1 MKKWKKLVAFLLA
14 VFLVF
19 ILVGCGENEDFV
31 VYGRFKDNYTTNG
44 FDVFCDW
51 DTINPLLD
59 KCNFEEYGLYTDFID
74 EDDSFRDDE
83 KIINEIIMYN
93 FSPNDE
99 GTNYTIPGSA
109 ELSYGATKCNSIES
123 QHHLGERYFTEPM
136 IQVQLYNPN
145 AKRRENEIEPD
156 YILGYRAVYSLDGE
170 LALEEGKWFLDEDK
184 DEFCRHYFE
193 CMLKI
198 IGKSI

>member
-1 MKKWKKLVAFLLA
+1 MMKVKKITAFILA
-14 VFLVF
+14 V
-19 ILVGCGENEDFV
+19 ILIISLAGCVESEDFV
-31 VYGRFKDNYTTNG
+31 VYGRFKDSYTTDRFEVSCN
-44 FDVFCDW
+44 W
-51 DTINPLLD
+51 DKINPLLD
-59 KCNFEEYGLYTDFID
+59 KCDFEQYGLYTAFYDNN
-74 EDDSFRDDE
+74 DSFPNFE
-83 KIINEIIMYN
+83 KRMNAIWLNNY
-93 FSPNDE
+93 SLNDKN
-99 GTNYTIPGSA
+99 TNNTTPGSA
-109 ELSYGATKCNSIES
+109 HVSYGARCCNSVES

-193 CMLKI
+193 IMLKV
-198 IGKSI
+198 IGKG

>member
-1 MKKWKKLVAFLLA
+1 MKKWKMFAAFLLA
-14 VFLVF
+14 VLLGFTF
-19 ILVGCGENEDFV
+19 VGCVESEDFV
-31 VYGRFKDNYTTNG
+31 VYERFKDNYTTDR

-51 DTINPLLD
+51 ETINPLLD
-59 KCNFEEYGLYTDFID
+59 NCDFEKYGLYTAFFDNN
-74 EDDSFRDDE
+74 DSFFDFE
-83 KIINEIIMYN
+83 KRMNAIWL
-93 FSPNDE
+93 
-99 GTNYTIPGSA
+99 TNYSVTDKNNNNPSDSVEIT
-109 ELSYGATKCNSIES
+109 YGAIRCNTVENKNHAGEKC
-123 QHHLGERYFTEPM
+123 FTEPM
-136 IQVQLYNPN
+136 IQVYLYNPN

-198 IGKSI
+198 IGKSK